1 MMSIPTIFNPNL
13 NGMEPNPDFLPSPNE
28 TVGFNYTV
36 DGILGSG
43 SFATVFR
50 AVHDGAENRPVA
62 LKCLKNDKEKVDAG
76 LGEARIQALIRLHD
90 PHGRRHIVR
99 LLDCFYYR
107 EHLFLVYECLNA
119 SVLAHYMHLETL
131 GPRARAEYW
140 HAGSIGALS
149 IQMLDALAF
158 LASLGIT
165 HCDVKTANICIV
177 NAERRI
183 FKLIDFGSVVL
194 TYDAHMSYLQSRW
207 YRAPEVILGLSWT
220 PKIDVW
226 SLGCVAIELAFGF
239 LPFQFASTDL
249 VLAAHK
255 ATRGPFPPWMMEGP
269 LGSIYFSS
277 SGCVYE
283 VDPPAIAPG
292 TYLLRSEPN
301 TTLHELLAQHLDP
314 SIFGDVLSFSLFAET
329 LLTLD
334 PNVRPTAAEALQHP
348 WMASYGLPLD
358 DPPIIPVTPSSS
370 DVVSLKEK

>member
-1 MMSIPTIFNPNL
+1 
-13 NGMEPNPDFLPSPNE
+13 
-28 TVGFNYTV
+28 
-36 DGILGSG
+36 
-43 SFATVFR
+43 
-50 AVHDGAENRPVA
+50 
-62 LKCLKNDKEKVDAG
+62 
-76 LGEARIQALIRLHD
+76 
-90 PHGRRHIVR
+90 
-99 LLDCFYYR
+99 
-107 EHLFLVYECLNA
+107 
-119 SVLAHYMHLETL
+119 
-131 GPRARAEYW
+131 
-140 HAGSIGALS
+140 
-149 IQMLDALAF
+149 MLDALSF
-158 LASLGIT
+158 LTSLGIT

-194 TYDAHMSYLQSRW
+194 TYDAHMSYLQVIASRVPPECLPIASARWSSRAWRYPPALQSRW

-358 DPPIIPVTPSSS
+358 DTPIIPVTPSSS

>member
-1 MMSIPTIFNPNL
+1 
-13 NGMEPNPDFLPSPNE
+13 
-28 TVGFNYTV
+28 
-36 DGILGSG
+36 
-43 SFATVFR
+43 
-50 AVHDGAENRPVA
+50 VHDGAQNRPVA
-62 LKCLKNDKEKVDAG
+62 LKCLKNAKETMDAG

-90 PHGRRHIVR
+90 PRGRRHIVR

-107 EHLFLVYECLNA
+107 EHLFLVYERLNA

-149 IQMLDALAF
+149 IQMLDALSF
-158 LASLGIT
+158 LTSLGIT

-194 TYDAHMSYLQSRW
+194 TYDAHMSYLQVIASRVPPECLPIASARWSSRAWRYPPALQSRW

-239 LPFQFASTDL
+239 LPFQFAATDL

-269 LGSIYFSS
+269 LGSIYFSG
-277 SGCVYE
+277 SGYVYE
-283 VDPPAIAPG
+283 VDPPATAPG
-292 TYLLRSEPN
+292 TYLLRAEPN
-301 TTLHELLAQHLDP
+301 TTLVELLAQHLDP
-314 SIFGDVLSFSLFAET
+314 AIFGDVLSFSHFAET

-348 WMASYGLPLD
+348 WMASYGLPPI
-358 DPPIIPVTPSSS
+358 DPPIVLVTPSSS
-370 DVVSLKEK
+370 DVASLKDK

>member
-1 MMSIPTIFNPNL
+1 
-13 NGMEPNPDFLPSPNE
+13 
-28 TVGFNYTV
+28 
-36 DGILGSG
+36 
-43 SFATVFR
+43 
-50 AVHDGAENRPVA
+50 
-62 LKCLKNDKEKVDAG
+62 
-76 LGEARIQALIRLHD
+76 
-90 PHGRRHIVR
+90 
-99 LLDCFYYR
+99 
-107 EHLFLVYECLNA
+107 
-119 SVLAHYMHLETL
+119 
-131 GPRARAEYW
+131 
-140 HAGSIGALS
+140 
-149 IQMLDALAF
+149 
-158 LASLGIT
+158 
-165 HCDVKTANICIV
+165 
-177 NAERRI
+177 
-183 FKLIDFGSVVL
+183 
-194 TYDAHMSYLQSRW
+194 MSYLQSRW

-269 LGSIYFSS
+269 LGSIYFSG
-277 SGCVYE
+277 SGYVYE
-283 VDPPAIAPG
+283 VDPPATAPG

-301 TTLHELLAQHLDP
+301 MTLPELLAQHLDP

-370 DVVSLKEK
+370 DVASLKEK

>member
-1 MMSIPTIFNPNL
+1 M
-13 NGMEPNPDFLPSPNE
+13 
-28 TVGFNYTV
+28 
-36 DGILGSG
+36 
-43 SFATVFR
+43 
-50 AVHDGAENRPVA
+50 HDGAQNRPVA
-62 LKCLKNDKEKVDAG
+62 LKCLKNAKETMDAG
-76 LGEARIQALIRLHD
+76 LGEARIQSLIRLHD

-107 EHLFLVYECLNA
+107 EHLFLVYERLNA

-158 LASLGIT
+158 LACLGIT

-194 TYDAHMSYLQSRW
+194 TYDAHMSYLQVIASQVPPECLPIASARWSSRAWRYPPALQSRW

-269 LGSIYFSS
+269 LGSIYFSG
-277 SGCVYE
+277 SGYVYE
-283 VDPPAIAPG
+283 VDPPATAPG

-301 TTLHELLAQHLDP
+301 MTLPELLAQHLDP

-348 WMASYGLPLD
+348 WMASYGLPPI
-358 DPPIIPVTPSSS
+358 DPPIVLVTPSSS
-370 DVVSLKEK
+370 DVASLKDK

>member
-1 MMSIPTIFNPNL
+1 MH
-13 NGMEPNPDFLPSPNE
+13 E
-28 TVGFNYTV
+28 
-36 DGILGSG
+36 
-43 SFATVFR
+43 
-50 AVHDGAENRPVA
+50 GAQNRPVA
-62 LKCLKNDKEKVDAG
+62 LKCLKNAKDTMDAG
-76 LGEARIQALIRLHD
+76 LGEARVQSLIRLHD

-107 EHLFLVYECLNA
+107 EHLFLVYERLNA

-131 GPRARAEYW
+131 GPCARAEYW

-194 TYDAHMSYLQSRW
+194 TYDAHMSYLQVIASRVSPECLPIASARWSSRARRYPPALQSRW

-239 LPFQFASTDL
+239 LPFQFAATDL

-269 LGSIYFSS
+269 LGSIYFSG
-277 SGCVYE
+277 SGYVYE
-283 VDPPAIAPG
+283 VDPPATAPG

-301 TTLHELLAQHLDP
+301 MTLPELLAQHLDP
-314 SIFGDVLSFSLFAET
+314 AIFGDVLSFSNFAET
-329 LLTLD
+329 LLTID

-358 DPPIIPVTPSSS
+358 DTPIIPMTPSPSN
-370 DVVSLKEK
+370 VASLKEK

>member
-1 MMSIPTIFNPNL
+1 M
-13 NGMEPNPDFLPSPNE
+13 
-28 TVGFNYTV
+28 
-36 DGILGSG
+36 
-43 SFATVFR
+43 
-50 AVHDGAENRPVA
+50 HDGAQNRPVA
-62 LKCLKNDKEKVDAG
+62 LKCLKNAKETMDAG

-90 PHGRRHIVR
+90 PRGRRHIVR

-158 LASLGIT
+158 LACLGIT

-194 TYDAHMSYLQSRW
+194 TYDAHMSYLQVIASQVPPECLPIASARWSSRAWRYPPALQSRW

-269 LGSIYFSS
+269 LGSIYFSG
-277 SGCVYE
+277 SGYVYE
-283 VDPPAIAPG
+283 VDPPATAPG

-301 TTLHELLAQHLDP
+301 MTLLELLAQHLDP

-348 WMASYGLPLD
+348 WMASYGLPPI
-358 DPPIIPVTPSSS
+358 DPPIVLVTPSSS
-370 DVVSLKEK
+370 DVASLKDK